1 MEERVSLNNEEI
13 NNVLTEENN
22 EIKQQQYQQ
31 QLHEKD
37 LNDRYSYCEENKQE
51 HIEINTLNSNDT
63 IERGKEMKVDNNDEG
78 EGEEEGEEQI
88 DNNLYDVQE
97 NIVYTNNS
105 HNKAKQ
111 VHNNNNNNINIEDN
125 NDNDISIH
133 NTNDNQQQ
141 LLNSVHN
148 NYQISDS
155 TANNNITTNNEQFN
169 YQNTQHNLIPF
180 NTLYYCQVC
189 QNEFDT
195 QTHLPLLFKCNHFF
209 CKNCIEVH
217 FLSSDGIKCPNDG
230 YIASS
235 LSECEVLTNI
245 IPAKSSSSAAQ
256 LTNHY
261 NTCQY
266 HRSQPLT
273 HYVEE
278 TREIICVYCAFN
290 KMRSNSKLTIK
301 EINEKAKEYLNDIE
315 QLYINHNQYVN
326 FLQELLTQI
335 TEHKQI
341 QEQKVCG
348 LFDQMISY
356 LVGKKKMIL
365 NKINSLYSSNSK
377 VIKDK
382 IGLLERKEE
391 IAEKLKNEFDKVEIN
406 AQCFN
411 EVVDKFNEFLR
422 DGNEKEQFDL
432 EINEYNFAHD
442 DENKAYKYINNFGD
456 LKSKKRFFKFG
467 TQQLHNEN
475 DNNNANML
483 IESNDNHTHTHGNK
497 KSFLNFGDFART
509 AANINAINNNI
520 NTEIYYEQKPHQQ
533 FSSYKKQT
541 FSNIPFN
548 NINNTSR
555 NNNHCNNDRFASL
568 TKYTIPQYNNTH
580 SNNYQMNINNTTYQL
595 HNSNQDN

>member
-1 MEERVSLNNEEI
+1 MEEGISLNNDEM
-13 NNVLTEENN
+13 NHVLTEEDT
-22 EIKQQQYQQ
+22 EIKQQQEYQQ

-37 LNDRYSYCEENKQE
+37 LDNRYSYCEEHKDEE
-51 HIEINTLNSNDT
+51 HVELNTLNSNDT
-63 IERGKEMKVDNNDEG
+63 IERGKEMKEVKDDEG
-78 EGEEEGEEQI
+78 EGEEEQI
-88 DNNLYDVQE
+88 DNNSYDVQE
-97 NIVYTNNS
+97 NVVYVNNNKANHIYNNS
-105 HNKAKQ
+105 
-111 VHNNNNNNINIEDN
+111 NNNNNINIEDN
-125 NDNDISIH
+125 NDVNVRHI
-133 NTNDNQQQ
+133 NDNQQQ
-141 LLNSVHN
+141 ILNSVHN

-155 TANNNITTNNEQFN
+155 TANNNIPTNHEQFN

-195 QTHLPLLFKCNHFF
+195 QAHLPLLFKCNHFF
-209 CKNCIEVH
+209 CKSCIEVH
-217 FLSSDGIKCPNDG
+217 FLSSEGVKCPNDG
-230 YIASS
+230 LIASS
-235 LSECEVLTNI
+235 LDECEVLTNI
-245 IPAKSSSSAAQ
+245 IPPKSAQSASRC
-256 LTNHY
+256 

-266 HRSQPLT
+266 HRAQRLT

-301 EINEKAKEYLNDIE
+301 EINEKTKEYLNDIE

-341 QEQKVCG
+341 QEQKVSG

-391 IAEKLKNEFDKVEIN
+391 IAEQLKNEFDKVETN
-406 AQCFN
+406 AGCFN

-467 TQQLHNEN
+467 TQPNYS
-475 DNNNANML
+475 DNNSNNML
-483 IESNDNHTHTHGNK
+483 IESNDDNINHHTHGNR
-497 KSFLNFGDFART
+497 KSFFNFGDFART
-509 AANINAINNNI
+509 TANMNAINNSNI
-520 NTEIYYEQKPHQQ
+520 NTEIHYEQKPQQ
-533 FSSYKKQT
+533 HFSAYKKQNFPNMPINT
-541 FSNIPFN
+541 N
-548 NINNTSR
+548 NNTSR
-555 NNNHCNNDRFASL
+555 NSDRFASL
-568 TKYTIPQYNNTH
+568 NKYTIPQYNNTH
-580 SNNYQMNINNTTYQL
+580 NNNYQMHINNTTYQL
-595 HNSNQDN
+595 HNNH